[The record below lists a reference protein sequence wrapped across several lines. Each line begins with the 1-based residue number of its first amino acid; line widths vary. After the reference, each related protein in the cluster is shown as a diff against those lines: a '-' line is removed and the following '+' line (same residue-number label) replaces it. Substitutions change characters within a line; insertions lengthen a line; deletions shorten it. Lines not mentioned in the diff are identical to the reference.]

1 MKITSNVLVVANGI
15 FPDLGEIAE
24 VFEPNCTIICCDGA
38 VKKLTDAGYE
48 PNIIIGDM
56 DSISE
61 HHKNK
66 YSDIIIHID
75 NQENNDL
82 DKALSWL
89 NDKNINL
96 ATIIAADG
104 GRDDHTLG
112 NILLLLERRY
122 SYNIKMKTNSGT
134 FNVINTDLIDK
145 DENSSYTKSFRSN
158 EGQSI
163 SIFCTNREVKLSSS
177 GLKYNLK
184 DFQFKTLQ
192 SASLN
197 TALSNSFSISSDQP
211 GTSILIYHEN

>member
-15 FPDLGEIAE
+15 FPTLGEME
-24 VFEPNCTIICCDGA
+24 GLFESNCTIICCDGA

-61 HHKNK
+61 YYKNK
-66 YSDIIIHID
+66 YNDIIVHID

-112 NILLLLERRY
+112 NILLLLERKY
-122 SYNIKMKTNSGT
+122 PYNIKMKTNSGT

-145 DENSSYTKSFRSN
+145 DAACLLCLKIE
-158 EGQSI
+158 I
-163 SIFCTNREVKLSSS
+163 SLIAIFFL
-177 GLKYNLK
+177 L
-184 DFQFKTLQ
+184 
-192 SASLN
+192 
-197 TALSNSFSISSDQP
+197 
-211 GTSILIYHEN
+211 